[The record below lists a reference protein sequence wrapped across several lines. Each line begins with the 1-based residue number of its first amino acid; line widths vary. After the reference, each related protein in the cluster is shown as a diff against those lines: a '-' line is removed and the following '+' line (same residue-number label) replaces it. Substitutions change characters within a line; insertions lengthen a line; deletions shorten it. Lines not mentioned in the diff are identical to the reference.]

1 MATVV
6 SSTNAFADKTCA
18 YGPKPAALPLFA
30 NLSSEQYHKT
40 NNSFGHIDEV
50 GAHNINEGVALT
62 KSLLYKAGL
71 ESSIG
76 VSRLHKHFD
85 IAMHE
90 VVVSEISPCR
100 SKMTSSVKNIIDI
113 GSEHV
118 PMTWAYRQGAWHRV
132 QLLLLPDDRTE
143 DGGISDKLRNDAADC
158 EAQLLR
164 LIDGSAGI
172 DAAAAWAEYVTGP
185 GGGIASQVGVSLRFV
200 DLIKGF
206 EPSVN
211 MMLETTDDATRE
223 QVVQVVDNIASSAL
237 GGQMVETHWFKGSTV
252 NYSAGCYVRCS
263 IHNTRCYHGGGGGC
277 GGGGGDGG

>member
-1 MATVV
+1 
-6 SSTNAFADKTCA
+6 
-18 YGPKPAALPLFA
+18 
-30 NLSSEQYHKT
+30 
-40 NNSFGHIDEV
+40 
-50 GAHNINEGVALT
+50 
-62 KSLLYKAGL
+62 
-71 ESSIG
+71 
-76 VSRLHKHFD
+76 
-85 IAMHE
+85 
-90 VVVSEISPCR
+90 
-100 SKMTSSVKNIIDI
+100 MTSSVKNIIDI

-158 EAQLLR
+158 EAQLMR

-185 GGGIASQVGVSLRFV
+185 GGGVADQVGVSLRFV

-223 QVVQVVDNIASSAL
+223 HVVQVVGDVTSSAL
-237 GGQMVETHWFKGSTV
+237 GGEMVETHWFKGPIVVACTSC
-252 NYSAGCYVRCS
+252 G
-263 IHNTRCYHGGGGGC
+263 GGGQGGGGC
-277 GGGGGDGG
+277 GGGGGGGG

>member
-1 MATVV
+1 
-6 SSTNAFADKTCA
+6 
-18 YGPKPAALPLFA
+18 
-30 NLSSEQYHKT
+30 LSSEQYHKT

-50 GAHNINEGVALT
+50 GEHNINEGVALT

-143 DGGISDKLRNDAADC
+143 DGGISDKLRNEAADC

-185 GGGIASQVGVSLRFV
+185 EGGVASQVGVSLRFV

-223 QVVQVVDNIASSAL
+223 HVVQVVGDVTSSAL
-237 GGQMVETHWFKGSTV
+237 GGEMVETHWFKGPIVVACTSC
-252 NYSAGCYVRCS
+252 G
-263 IHNTRCYHGGGGGC
+263 GGGQGGGGC
-277 GGGGGDGG
+277 GGGGGGGG

>member
-1 MATVV
+1 MSTAV
-6 SSTNAFADKTCA
+6 SSMKAFADKTCA
-18 YGPKPAALPLFA
+18 YGPKAPALPLFP
-30 NLSSEQYHKT
+30 NLSSEQYHET

-50 GAHNINEGVALT
+50 GAHNIDQGVALT
-62 KSLLYKAGL
+62 KSLLDKVGL
-71 ESSIG
+71 ESCTG

-85 IAMHE
+85 IAPHE

-118 PMTWAYRQGAWHRV
+118 PMTWAYRQGAWRRV

-143 DGGISDKLRNDAADC
+143 DRGISDELRNQAADC

-172 DAAAAWAEYVTGP
+172 NAAAAWDEYVTGA
-185 GGGIASQVGVSLRFV
+185 GGGVASQVGVSLRFV

-223 QVVQVVDNIASSAL
+223 QVVQVVDNVASSAL
-237 GGQMVETHWFKGSTV
+237 GGQMVETHWFKGATV
-252 NYSAGCYVRCS
+252 NCAAGCSVRCS
-263 IHNTRCYHGGGGGC
+263 VHNTRCYHGGGGGC
-277 GGGGGDGG
+277 GGGGG